1 MFSNFY
7 EKMRETYKN
16 EMRNHEYRSCLDL
29 ITIINNN
36 LSCIDFNSKNNKN
49 KYSVD
54 LDNEKYIG
62 NNRFHRLY
70 NEVMDVSYNTSCNEL
85 SSFIDM
91 VNKISDTKVELSNN
105 VIEIKRANK
114 MKYDKEKRKIVYD
127 YQDIEVNNLF
137 N

>member
-36 LSCIDFNSKNNKN
+36 LSCIDFKN
-49 KYSVD
+49 KGKYSID
-54 LDNEKYIG
+54 LDNKSYIG

-70 NEVMDVSYNTSCNEL
+70 NKLMDISYNTSCNEL

-91 VNKISDTKVELSNN
+91 VNKFSDTKIELSNN
-105 VIEIKRANK
+105 INDIKKINS
-114 MKYDKEKRKIVYD
+114 MKYNNEKNKIVYD
-127 YQDIEVNNLF
+127 YQDNDNDNLF